1 MAYQGTGYFG
11 GIRFNDQDA
20 ADAYKAGQG
29 EYQTVYN
36 VDPNQPYWGQY
47 VPQGYELVGFRQGS
61 TTGMPFAQ
69 QPRQTTLRG
78 QAAPDLGPSYAILK
92 RTGSGAPAPAVDDA
106 PSPGE
111 QMQIVQPTEQSE
123 AYRKQSEE
131 QLAAANATIA
141 NLSNEELQRQ
151 RAAEL
156 QNRLAI
162 QAAASQARGMEAAR
176 LKIATAAPQTAG
188 TQAFKRRRDQVTMAP
203 IQSTAGINVP
213 TGSVLNI

>member
-11 GIRFNDQDA
+11 GIRFNDQAA

-29 EYQTVYN
+29 DYQTVYN

-61 TTGMPFAQ
+61 STGMPFAQ

-78 QAAPDLGPSYAILK
+78 QAAPNLGPSYAILK
-92 RTGSGAPAPAVDDA
+92 RTGSGETAAAAGA
-106 PSPGE
+106 PSPE
-111 QMQIVQPTEQSE
+111 QQLQIAQLTEEAQ
-123 AYRKQSEE
+123 AYRTEAERIIGEAQ
-131 QLAAANATIA
+131 ATIA
-141 NLSNEELQRQ
+141 NLSDEDLQRQ

-188 TQAFKRRRDQVTMAP
+188 TQAFKRRLDQATMAP